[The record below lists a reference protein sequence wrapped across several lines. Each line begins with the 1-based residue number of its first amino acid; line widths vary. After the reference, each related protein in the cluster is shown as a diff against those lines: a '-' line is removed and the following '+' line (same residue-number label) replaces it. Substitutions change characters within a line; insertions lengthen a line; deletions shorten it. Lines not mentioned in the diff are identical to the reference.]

1 MRRKKV
7 TYQLPSPLSARASVV
22 SDDAALQMCYIPN
35 FLAQTMADALL
46 EQLRIDIPWSSER
59 MQLFGIWHAVPRL
72 VAWCGEPRIDYPYA
86 GRAHTCEGWFAS
98 LLPLRACVRETLQ
111 ATFNFVLLNRY
122 RDGSDA
128 MGWHADDEAC
138 LGGEPLIASI
148 SLGAT
153 RRLRIRARRPERAP
167 STAIDL
173 QHGSLLLA
181 WGNCQRDYQH
191 CLVRTRKAVGERIN
205 LTFRNVIGVDD

>member
-1 MRRKKV
+1 
-7 TYQLPSPLSARASVV
+7 
-22 SDDAALQMCYIPN
+22 MCYIPN
-35 FLAQTMADALL
+35 FLAQSMADALF
-46 EQLRIDIPWSSER
+46 ERLRKDISWGDER
-59 MQLFGIWHAVPRL
+59 MKLFGIWHAVPRL
-72 VAWCGEPRIDYPYA
+72 VAWCGEPHIDYPYA
-86 GRAHTCEGWFAS
+86 GRAHACEGWFAS
-98 LLPLRACVRETLQ
+98 LVPLRARLLEALQ

-122 RDGSDA
+122 RDGADA

-153 RRLRIRARRPERAP
+153 RRLRIRARHREREP

-181 WGNCQRDYQH
+181 WGNSQRDYQH
-191 CLVRTRKAVGERIN
+191 CLTRTRKAVGERIN
-205 LTFRNVIGVDD
+205 LTFRNVVNVD